1 MHRTRHKRQKRKR
14 RTASARRETPQAA
27 QKRESDRRRTLCD
40 LNLFWMDCRKRP
52 CIRARA
58 CRGDAQACFMRNWPP
73 MEERE
78 RSFRRNYVSALHARR
93 TPDEAI
99 VYALAC
105 ALKDAER
112 AGAGVPLPLP
122 SPPRA

>member
-1 MHRTRHKRQKRKR
+1 LNRTRRKQQKRKR
-14 RTASARRETPQAA
+14 RTASARRETPQ
-27 QKRESDRRRTLCD
+27 ETRTRGVDQLRLLCD
-40 LNLFWMDCRKRP
+40 LNLFWMDCRRRP

-58 CRGDAQACFMRNWPP
+58 CRGDAQACFTRNWTP

-78 RSFRRNYVSALHARR
+78 RSFRRNYLRALRARR

-105 ALKDAER
+105 ALRDAET
-112 AGAGVPLPLP
+112 AGVSVPLPWS
-122 SPPRA
+122 SPARA

>member
-1 MHRTRHKRQKRKR
+1 MNRTRRKQAKRKR
-14 RTASARRETPQAA
+14 RTASAQRATPQEA
-27 QKRESDRRRTLCD
+27 QKRETDQRRVLCD
-40 LNLFWMDCRKRP
+40 LNLFWMDCRRRP

-58 CRGDAQACFMRNWPP
+58 CRGDAQACFTGNWTP

-78 RSFRRNYVSALHARR
+78 RSFRRNYLRALRARK

-105 ALKDAER
+105 ALKDAAA
-112 AGAGVPLPLP
+112 AGVSVPLPLS
-122 SPPRA
+122 SPAGA